1 MKGSELLSLDIRGTV
16 QRMEVLG
23 LCFNKFSFTKC
34 KPNTSHLVFM
44 GFSFPI
50 VEMEMLGNSLVVQ
63 WLRLHAP
70 TVRGLGSILGQ
81 GAISCMPQLR
91 DIECHN

>member
-1 MKGSELLSLDIRGTV
+1 MT
-16 QRMEVLG
+16 
-23 LCFNKFSFTKC
+23 
-34 KPNTSHLVFM
+34 HLAFM

-50 VEMEMLGNSLVVQ
+50 VEMEMLENSLVVQ

-70 TVRGLGSILGQ
+70 SVRGLGSILGQ

-91 DIECHN
+91 KIPPEPHNEDVIWLPHRVISRIE